1 MLDRDRGPDRL
12 QCFAFRTLRDP
23 ARIATVALK
32 ALSPAKAKPAG
43 HKRRLATNDPK
54 QDLLMIAQEED
65 LLSAGRRIGA
75 KPSRSLAPNE
85 DRGRS
90 GRQGRRARIFEP
102 DAPTG
107 PAR

>member
-54 QDLLMIAQEED
+54 QDLLMIAKEED

-75 KPSRSLAPNE
+75 KPLDHLRRMRTAVDQVAKENE
-85 DRGRS
+85 QRL
-90 GRQGRRARIFEP
+90 FEP
-102 DAPTG
+102 GAPTG